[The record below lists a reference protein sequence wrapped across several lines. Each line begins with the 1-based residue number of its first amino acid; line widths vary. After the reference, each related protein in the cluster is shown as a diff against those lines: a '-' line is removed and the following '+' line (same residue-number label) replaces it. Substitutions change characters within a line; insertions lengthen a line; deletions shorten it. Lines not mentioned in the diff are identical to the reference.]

1 MTTILPPN
9 DLAFFRSIA
18 KTAAVL
24 LVCLRIDEIYP
35 GRAIADYEI
44 ADILE
49 ADPRTINKQMRSLS
63 ASGLML
69 EQRENKYVV
78 TVLGRNTLM
87 AYRHTSTLSIEETKI
102 YSETHELCAQNVL
115 HDMNDDEAKNVL
127 INESSSIIIERTK
140 CAQYLEATHL
150 LFGSAV
156 SVTDIQDRNPDYA
169 LAWIAK
175 AYADRKNPA
184 LKNPPGMVYV
194 KLKKNERPP
203 LNWLKD
209 PTKGL
214 PREYLREIGLLEET
228 ASDEADDCVVDEEPF
243 PTLADDTVNVRLNNG
258 KSMSPAQA
266 WQSVLGQLQMEMP
279 RSAFD
284 TWVRDTQAVHFENNE
299 LKIKAGNSYAC
310 KWLEDRLTMTVQ
322 RLLVGVLGCEITVQ
336 FVEGV

>member
-1 MTTILPPN
+1 MTTILPPH
-9 DLAFFRSIA
+9 DLAVFRSIA

-35 GRAIADYEI
+35 GRAIADFEI

-63 ASGLML
+63 ASGLMF

-87 AYRHTSTLSIEETKI
+87 AYRNAATLSIEETKI
-102 YSETHELCAQNVL
+102 YSETPELCAQNVL

-127 INESSSIIIERTK
+127 INESSSIMIERTK
-140 CAQYLEATHL
+140 CVQYLEATHL

-156 SVTDIQDRNPDYA
+156 STTDIQDSKPEYA

-184 LKNPPGMVYV
+184 LKNPPGMVYA
-194 KLKKNERPP
+194 KLKKQERPP

-214 PREYLREIGLLEET
+214 PKEYLAEIGLWQET
-228 ASDEADDCVVDEEPF
+228 QFDDESDLDDDPKPICADE
-243 PTLADDTVNVRLNNG
+243 TVNAQLNDG
-258 KSMSPAQA
+258 KSMSAAQA
-266 WQSVLGQLQMEMP
+266 WQSVLGQLQLEMP
-279 RSAFD
+279 RHSFD
-284 TWVRDTQAVHFENNE
+284 NFVRDTYPVHYEDNVI
-299 LKIKAGNSYAC
+299 KIRSANSVVCA
-310 KWLEDRLTMTVQ
+310 WLEDRLLSTVE
-322 RLLVGVLGCEITVQ
+322 RLLVGILNQHVQ
-336 FVEGV
+336 VEFIVGY